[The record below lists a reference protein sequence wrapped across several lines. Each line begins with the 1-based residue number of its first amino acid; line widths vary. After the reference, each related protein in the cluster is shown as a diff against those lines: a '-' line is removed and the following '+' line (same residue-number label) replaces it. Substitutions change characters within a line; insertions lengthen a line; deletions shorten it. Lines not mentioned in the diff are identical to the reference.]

1 MRRSAMQ
8 QSHEHGYETARY
20 ETARY
25 ETAGYETAGHEAA
38 GQQVAAHEGAAH
50 EGAAHEVAA
59 HEAAGHGDLKH
70 EIPAHEIPGHEVTAH
85 EGPEHGT
92 GDEAVDRP
100 AARRV
105 GDDGN
110 DLQRY
115 LSEIGRVPLLGRDE
129 EVALA
134 RRVDSGKEAEAHLA
148 SEGDALDAR
157 ERRRLTRQVEDG
169 ERARDDL
176 IEANLRLVV
185 SVAKRYRTRGLPMLD
200 LIQEGN
206 AGLMHAVEKYD
217 VSTGYK
223 FSTYAV
229 WWIRQAVVR
238 ALANGSRTIRLPVHF
253 QDTLHRLRSSA
264 DRLEQELGRPPSRE
278 EIANVMGEG
287 WTVERVDHT
296 LRQARDTLSL
306 ERPIGEEQ
314 DTTLGEMLP
323 DADADAPVDLASE
336 TALSDQLSRLLGR
349 LTDREA
355 DVLRLRFGLADG
367 EQHTLEAIG
376 RQYGI
381 TREAVRQAEARALRK
396 LQYLARRDLSLR
408 DFLD

>member
-1 MRRSAMQ
+1 MNRVPLHETHERDHDPSTPEQGHAD
-8 QSHEHGYETARY
+8 EHGHGEMPASDSPRQ
-20 ETARY
+20 
-25 ETAGYETAGHEAA
+25 AA
-38 GQQVAAHEGAAH
+38 
-50 EGAAHEVAA
+50 
-59 HEAAGHGDLKH
+59 
-70 EIPAHEIPGHEVTAH
+70 
-85 EGPEHGT
+85 PE
-92 GDEAVDRP
+92 DY
-100 AARRV
+100 
-105 GDDGN
+105 N

-115 LSEIGRVPLLGRDE
+115 LGEIGRIPLLARDE

-134 RRVDSGKEAEAHLA
+134 RRVDGGKDARAQLE
-148 SEGDALDAR
+148 SEGDTLDPR
-157 ERRRLTRQVEDG
+157 ERRRLTRQIADAD
-169 ERARDDL
+169 RARQHL

-185 SVAKRYRTRGLPMLD
+185 SVAKRYRGRALSLLD

-217 VSTGYK
+217 VGTGYK

-238 ALANGSRTIRLPVHF
+238 ALANASRTIRLPVHF
-253 QDTLHRLRSSA
+253 QETLTKLRSHTE
-264 DRLEQELGRPPSRE
+264 RLEQELGRPPTRA
-278 EIANVMGEG
+278 EIAGVMGEG

-323 DADADAPVDLASE
+323 DADADAPIELASD
-336 TALSDQLSRLLGR
+336 TALADQLRRLLGR
-349 LTDREA
+349 LSEREA
-355 DVLRLRFGLADG
+355 EVLRLRFGLVDG
-367 EQHTLEAIG
+367 EQHTLEDIG
-376 RQYGI
+376 RRYGI

-396 LQYLARRDLSLR
+396 LQYLARRDSSLR

>member
-1 MRRSAMQ
+1 MTRSPIQ
-8 QSHEHGYETARY
+8 EQHDQEHEHEPLDHDAVR
-20 ETARY
+20 
-25 ETAGYETAGHEAA
+25 
-38 GQQVAAHEGAAH
+38 
-50 EGAAHEVAA
+50 
-59 HEAAGHGDLKH
+59 
-70 EIPAHEIPGHEVTAH
+70 
-85 EGPEHGT
+85 EHGQ
-92 GDEAVDRP
+92 GEGQAN
-100 AARRV
+100 ARTPQRSV
-105 GDDGN
+105 ADDGN

-115 LSEIGRVPLLGRDE
+115 LSEIGRVPLLARDE

-134 RRVDSGKEAEAHLA
+134 RRVDSGKEAEARLA
-148 SEGDALDAR
+148 AEGDALDPR
-157 ERRRLTRQVEDG
+157 ERRRLTRQVEDA
-169 ERARDDL
+169 ERARQHL

-185 SVAKRYRTRGLPMLD
+185 SVAKRYRTRGLSLLD

-229 WWIRQAVVR
+229 WWIRQAVAR
-238 ALANGSRTIRLPVHF
+238 ALANASRTIRLPVHF
-253 QDTLHRLRSSA
+253 QETLNKLRSNA
-264 DRLEQELGRPPSRE
+264 ERLEQELGRPPSRE
-278 EIANVMGEG
+278 EIAGVMGEG

-323 DADADAPVDLASE
+323 DVDADAPVELASE
-336 TALSDQLSRLLGR
+336 TALSDQLRRLLER
-349 LTDREA
+349 LSEREA
-355 DVLRLRFGLADG
+355 NVLRLRFGLVDG
-367 EQHTLEAIG
+367 EQHTLEDIG
-376 RQYGI
+376 RHYGI

-396 LQYLARRDLSLR
+396 MQYLARRDVSLR

>member
-1 MRRSAMQ
+1 MNRARIHDE
-8 QSHEHGYETARY
+8 HEHET
-20 ETARY
+20 
-25 ETAGYETAGHEAA
+25 GIPVHDA
-38 GQQVAAHEGAAH
+38 GQ
-50 EGAAHEVAA
+50 
-59 HEAAGHGDLKH
+59 EAS
-70 EIPAHEIPGHEVTAH
+70 EQ
-85 EGPEHGT
+85 
-92 GDEAVDRP
+92 
-100 AARRV
+100 RRV
-105 GDDGN
+105 VHDGN

-115 LSEIGRVPLLGRDE
+115 LSEIGRVPLLDREE

-134 RRVDSGKEAEAHLA
+134 RRVDSGKEAEQRLEHEADVL
-148 SEGDALDAR
+148 EPR
-157 ERRRLTRQVEDG
+157 ERRRLMRQVEDA
-169 ERARDDL
+169 ERARQHL

-185 SVAKRYRTRGLPMLD
+185 SVAKRYRGRGLPLLD

-238 ALANGSRTIRLPVHF
+238 ALANASRTIRLPVHF
-253 QDTLHRLRSSA
+253 QETLNKLRSAA
-264 DRLEQELGRPPSRE
+264 DKLEQELGRPPTRE
-278 EIANVMGEG
+278 EIAGVMGEG

-306 ERPIGEEQ
+306 EKPIGDEQ
-314 DTTLGEMLP
+314 DTTLGEMLA
-323 DADADAPVDLASE
+323 DADADAPVELASE
-336 TALSDQLSRLLGR
+336 TALSDKLGHLLGR
-349 LTDREA
+349 LSDREA

-367 EQHTLEAIG
+367 QQHTLEDIG
-376 RQYGI
+376 RHYGI

-396 LQYLARRDLSLR
+396 LQYLARRDVSLR

>member
-1 MRRSAMQ
+1 MNRSPIQEKHDQEHEHDPLGREHGREEGQAGVGAPRRSA
-8 QSHEHGYETARY
+8 
-20 ETARY
+20 
-25 ETAGYETAGHEAA
+25 
-38 GQQVAAHEGAAH
+38 
-50 EGAAHEVAA
+50 
-59 HEAAGHGDLKH
+59 K
-70 EIPAHEIPGHEVTAH
+70 
-85 EGPEHGT
+85 
-92 GDEAVDRP
+92 
-100 AARRV
+100 
-105 GDDGN
+105 DDGN

-115 LSEIGRVPLLGRDE
+115 LGEIGRVPLLARDE

-134 RRVDSGKEAEAHLA
+134 RRVDRGKEAESRLEI
-148 SEGDALDAR
+148 EGDALDPR
-157 ERRRLTRQVEDG
+157 ERRQLKRQVEDA
-169 ERARDDL
+169 ERARQHL

-185 SVAKRYRTRGLPMLD
+185 SVAKRYRSRGLSLLD

-238 ALANGSRTIRLPVHF
+238 ALANASRTIRLPVHF
-253 QDTLHRLRSSA
+253 QETLHKLRSNA
-264 DRLEQELGRPPSRE
+264 ERLEQELGRPPSRE
-278 EIANVMGEG
+278 EIAGVMGEG

-323 DADADAPVDLASE
+323 DTDADAPVELASE
-336 TALSDQLSRLLGR
+336 TALSDHLGHLLERLSE
-349 LTDREA
+349 REA
-355 DVLRLRFGLADG
+355 EVLRLRFGLVDG
-367 EQHTLEAIG
+367 EQHTLEDIG
-376 RQYGI
+376 RHYGI

-396 LQYLARRDLSLR
+396 LQYLARRDVSLR

>member
-1 MRRSAMQ
+1 M
-8 QSHEHGYETARY
+8 
-20 ETARY
+20 
-25 ETAGYETAGHEAA
+25 
-38 GQQVAAHEGAAH
+38 
-50 EGAAHEVAA
+50 
-59 HEAAGHGDLKH
+59 
-70 EIPAHEIPGHEVTAH
+70 
-85 EGPEHGT
+85 
-92 GDEAVDRP
+92 
-100 AARRV
+100 
-105 GDDGN
+105 DDGN

-115 LSEIGRVPLLGRDE
+115 LSEIGRVPLLARDE

-134 RRVDSGKEAEAHLA
+134 RRVDSGKEAAARLEA
-148 SEGDALDAR
+148 EGDALDPR
-157 ERRRLTRQVEDG
+157 ERRRLLRQTEDAD
-169 ERARDDL
+169 RARQHL

-185 SVAKRYRTRGLPMLD
+185 SVAKRYRSRGLALLD

-238 ALANGSRTIRLPVHF
+238 ALANASRTIRLPVHF
-253 QDTLHRLRSSA
+253 QETLNKLRSNA
-264 DRLEQELGRPPSRE
+264 ERIEQELGRRPSRE
-278 EIANVMGEG
+278 EIAGVMGEG

-296 LRQARDTLSL
+296 LRQARGTLSL

-323 DADADAPVDLASE
+323 DADSDAPVELASE
-336 TALSDQLSRLLGR
+336 TALSDQLGRLLER
-349 LTDREA
+349 LSEREA
-355 DVLRLRFGLADG
+355 TVLRLRFGLVDG
-367 EQHTLEAIG
+367 EQHTLEDIG
-376 RQYGI
+376 RRYGI

-396 LQYLARRDLSLR
+396 LQYLARRDVSLR

>member
-1 MRRSAMQ
+1 MNRPPILQ
-8 QSHEHGYETARY
+8 KPDHDHEHEPLGHDHGRDEGQGGTAAPRR
-20 ETARY
+20 TA
-25 ETAGYETAGHEAA
+25 TDG
-38 GQQVAAHEGAAH
+38 
-50 EGAAHEVAA
+50 
-59 HEAAGHGDLKH
+59 
-70 EIPAHEIPGHEVTAH
+70 
-85 EGPEHGT
+85 
-92 GDEAVDRP
+92 
-100 AARRV
+100 
-105 GDDGN
+105 GN

-115 LSEIGRVPLLGRDE
+115 LSEIGRVPLLARDE

-134 RRVDSGKEAEAHLA
+134 RRVDAGKDAEARLDA
-148 SEGDALDAR
+148 EGDALDPR
-157 ERRRLTRQVEDG
+157 ERRHLQRQVEDG
-169 ERARDDL
+169 ERARQHL

-185 SVAKRYRTRGLPMLD
+185 SVAKRYRSRGLSLLD

-238 ALANGSRTIRLPVHF
+238 ALANASRTIRLPVHF
-253 QDTLHRLRSSA
+253 QETLNKLRSNA
-264 DRLEQELGRPPSRE
+264 ERLEQELGRPPSRE
-278 EIANVMGEG
+278 EIAGVMGEG

-323 DADADAPVDLASE
+323 DVDADAPVELASE
-336 TALSDQLSRLLGR
+336 TALSDQLGRLLER
-349 LTDREA
+349 LSEREA
-355 DVLRLRFGLADG
+355 NVLRLRFGLVDG
-367 EQHTLEAIG
+367 EQHTLEDIG
-376 RQYGI
+376 RRYGI

-396 LQYLARRDLSLR
+396 LQYLARRDVSLR